1 MRSVPSSS
9 AAALV
14 APPRRSI
21 AASFST
27 SIARFGSGTSDVE
40 LASRLQQEISYEK
53 ETANS
58 QTHSEVA
65 SGQGAEPDFL
75 RDFKS
80 MGIWSIND
88 VNGSDEISLERE
100 FGNEKIRVL
109 FSIGDIDAGMEEEF
123 ESEEGGQGED
133 NEPALPVRVAVTIAK
148 VSRIDGN

>member
-1 MRSVPSSS
+1 MQSSS
-9 AAALV
+9 AALI

-27 SIARFGSGTSDVE
+27 SIARCGSGTSDVE

-53 ETANS
+53 ETSSS

-65 SGQGAEPDFL
+65 SGQNAEPDFL

-148 VSRIDGN
+148 VSWIDGYE